1 MSSQKDVFTK
11 YGKAIGQAPESP
23 KGIKEFLT
31 GLLRDL
37 KDATGGGGSGST
49 VSVTQIQSTGTKI
62 ATITVDDVPTDLYS
76 PAQTLPYVVTSAVS
90 AAISATTVTITDAS
104 IATTS
109 VIDIFSQNTSGTLIN
124 VKTCV
129 VTTGQAVLTFDA
141 LEEATSFI
149 LHVYN

>member
-37 KDATGGGGSGST
+37 KDATGGSGST

-90 AAISATTVTITDAS
+90 AAISATTVTISDAS